1 MSTEHLKLCI
11 YVCQSGYDQNDNLD
25 FLLQSFTKFY
35 ILWLFVL
42 FYPYVQLV
50 TKVNNFILIFP
61 LYISHLRMSFINPKS
76 VTPYLCLHL

>member
-61 LYISHLRMSFINPKS
+61 LYISHLRMIFINPKP